1 VPARTAAQNSAIMRG
16 VRHKDTRPEWTVR
29 RVVHGLG
36 YRYRLHGAK
45 LPGKPDLV
53 FANRRSVIFVHGC
66 FWHAHGCG
74 SDRPPRTRV
83 EFWSEKLAANRRRD
97 EANRRRLESL
107 GWRVLVVWECE
118 LADTEALQSRLIR
131 FLDG

>member
-1 VPARTAAQNSAIMRG
+1 MPARTPAQSSAIMRG

-29 RVVHGLG
+29 RMLHGMG
-36 YRYRLHGAK
+36 YRYRLHDAK

-53 FANRRSVIFVHGC
+53 FAKRRAVIFVHGC

-74 SDRPPRTRV
+74 SDRPPRSRV
-83 EFWSEKLAANRRRD
+83 EFWSEKLAANRIRD
-97 EANRRRLESL
+97 AANRDRLEST
-107 GWRVLVVWECE
+107 GWKVLTLWECE
-118 LADTEALQSRLIR
+118 LADAETLRTRLRR